1 MTDIYLTKTFQAF
14 AAHERISDATVIQA
28 AREIQNQLYDA
39 NLGSCV
45 YKKRVARAGGGKRG
59 GYRVLIAFRDEDRFF
74 FMRGFAKNEMDNI
87 ASDELVGLKRLAALY
102 LDYSPFRLYPL
113 VNDKRLRRL
122 TYEQD
127 SC

>member
-14 AAHERISDATVIQA
+14 AAHERISDATVIKA

-102 LDYSPFRLYPL
+102 LDYSPFRLYQL

-127 SC
+127 PC

>member
-14 AAHERISDATVIQA
+14 ATHERISDVTVIKA

-45 YKKRVARAGGGKRG
+45 YKKRVARAGAGKRG

-87 ASDELVGLKRLAALY
+87 ASDELVALKRLAALY
-102 LDYSPFRLYPL
+102 LDYSPFRLYQL

-127 SC
+127 PC

>member
-14 AAHERISDATVIQA
+14 AGHERIRDATVIKA

-102 LDYSPFRLYPL
+102 LDYSPFRLYQL

-127 SC
+127 PC

>member
-14 AAHERISDATVIQA
+14 AAHERISDATVIKA

-45 YKKRVARAGGGKRG
+45 YKKRVAWAGGGKRG

-102 LDYSPFRLYPL
+102 LDYSPFRLYQL

-127 SC
+127 PC

>member
-14 AAHERISDATVIQA
+14 AAHERISDATVNQA

-102 LDYSPFRLYPL
+102 LDYSPFRLYQL

>member
-14 AAHERISDATVIQA
+14 AAHERISDATVIKA

-59 GYRVLIAFRDEDRFF
+59 GYRVLIAFRDENRFF

-87 ASDELVGLKRLAALY
+87 ANDELVGLKRLAALY
-102 LDYSPFRLYPL
+102 LDYSPFRLYQL

-127 SC
+127 PC

>member
-1 MTDIYLTKTFQAF
+1 
-14 AAHERISDATVIQA
+14 
-28 AREIQNQLYDA
+28 
-39 NLGSCV
+39 
-45 YKKRVARAGGGKRG
+45 
-59 GYRVLIAFRDEDRFF
+59 
-74 FMRGFAKNEMDNI
+74 MRGFAKNEMDNI

-102 LDYSPFRLYPL
+102 LDYSPFRLYQL

>member
-14 AAHERISDATVIQA
+14 AAHERISDATVIKA

-45 YKKRVARAGGGKRG
+45 YKKRVARAGGGKRD

-102 LDYSPFRLYPL
+102 LDYSPFRLYQL

-127 SC
+127 PC

>member
-14 AAHERISDATVIQA
+14 AAHERISDATVIKA

-39 NLGSCV
+39 HLGSCV

-102 LDYSPFRLYPL
+102 LDYSPFRLYQL

-127 SC
+127 PC

>member
-14 AAHERISDATVIQA
+14 ATHERISDATVIKA

-45 YKKRVARAGGGKRG
+45 YKKRIARVGGGKRG
-59 GYRVLIAFRDEDRFF
+59 GYRVLITFRDEDRFF

-87 ASDELVGLKRLAALY
+87 ASDELVALKRLAALY
-102 LDYSPFRLYPL
+102 LDYSPFRLYQL

-127 SC
+127 PC

>member
-1 MTDIYLTKTFQAF
+1 M
-14 AAHERISDATVIQA
+14 SDATVIKA

-59 GYRVLIAFRDEDRFF
+59 GYRVLIAFQDEDRLF
-74 FMRGFAKNEMDNI
+74 FMRGFAKNEKDNI
-87 ASDELVGLKRLAALY
+87 ANDELVGLKRLAALY
-102 LDYSPFRLYPL
+102 LDYSPFRLYQL
-113 VNDKRLRRL
+113 VNDKQLRRL

-127 SC
+127 PG